1 MNFGYKMAAEAGCSS
16 RAVIHRAAMT
26 VTLLSSM
33 ALIYSG
39 NVVQRPWLTL
49 ALALVNSSFFA
60 LGSLA
65 KLSALKRA
73 AAAWVFPV
81 TKINAALVV
90 VYALVLFGDRP
101 RLPQWLGLLLTLSV
115 LLIAGGEKKGQGNDR
130 GAEPLGLLLAL
141 GSAVCTSLS
150 MLAGK
155 YAALSVE
162 KFPYMALSYALVALH
177 TGLAE
182 RYSGSGNE
190 WRVPRTAWRYGVM
203 IGLCNFAGYALVL
216 EAFARGPLS
225 LCQGVF
231 ANSFIVP
238 VLLSAWFYQEK
249 LTPRRLLGI
258 ALAIT
263 AVLLLKV

>member
-16 RAVIHRAAMT
+16 RAVIHRAALT
-26 VTLLSSM
+26 VTLLSTVSLLYM
-33 ALIYSG
+33 D
-39 NVVQRPWLTL
+39 NVVQRPWVTL

-101 RLPQWLGLLLTLSV
+101 LPLQWLGLILTLSV
-115 LLIAGGEKKGQGNDR
+115 LFIAGGEKKGQGNDR
-130 GAEPLGLLLAL
+130 GAEPIGLLLAL
-141 GSAVCTSLS
+141 ASAGCTSLS

-155 YAALSVE
+155 YAAVSIE
-162 KFPYMALSYALVALH
+162 KFPYMALSYALVAMH

-182 RYSGSGNE
+182 KYSTPRNE
-190 WRVPRTAWRYGVM
+190 RHLPRTVWRYGLI
-203 IGLCNFAGYALVL
+203 IGICNFAGYALVL
-216 EAFARGPLS
+216 EAFSRGPLS

-238 VLLSAWFYQEK
+238 VLLSAWLYQEK

-258 ALAIT
+258 ALAVT